1 MAETIHYPEV
11 NRNAVFS
18 DNFDFNVA
26 PCQAKRQITEHMGSS
41 KQLGR
46 NYCEGT
52 ECRPGKIVIE
62 RQQASRSVMAYPPL
76 PNPKNA
82 LKIHSFKVFFI
93 KINAI
98 PKKTGYERR

>member
-46 NYCEGT
+46 NST
-52 ECRPGKIVIE
+52 VKV
-62 RQQASRSVMAYPPL
+62 L
-76 PNPKNA
+76 NA
-82 LKIHSFKVFFI
+82 GQEIL
-93 KINAI
+93 
-98 PKKTGYERR
+98 R